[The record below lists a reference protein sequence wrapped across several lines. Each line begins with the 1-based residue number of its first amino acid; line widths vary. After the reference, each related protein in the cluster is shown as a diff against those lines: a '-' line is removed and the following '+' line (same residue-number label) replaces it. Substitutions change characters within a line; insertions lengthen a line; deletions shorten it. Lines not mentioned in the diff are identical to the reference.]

1 MTVYYLDLKNGNDS
15 NDGTSFANRKKTV
28 QSFSSTPTGGD
39 EIRIAGQP
47 NTLVDAN
54 AKINNCSAD
63 CYVSHSISFTFSTT
77 TGETVC
83 SFGNH
88 GIQTGD
94 LIRIWNNSSHSTVD
108 ERPNGVW
115 QVTVTDQNNFKLDN
129 YTAPATGNGNG
140 YFRYIKGSQITLT
153 NPVVKN
159 VACYNQT
166 GNWTASSDVTATLA
180 TSTGIWSSNMR
191 IKSRDYSNKIDITSN
206 FTTGKAAYFATGTLD
221 LSAYQQISFWVGQDS
236 GTRSTP
242 SSPNVSLHLCTD
254 TQGDVGVHSMSIY
267 TGPDSQTNQGFWRS
281 MKKNFETNL
290 NSSIQSVALYVDSDS
305 GAQNFYLDNIIA
317 SKAASAADSITL
329 DSIVGLKTSTDFPQY
344 LMINSIINENVI
356 KIEAAGYG
364 TQRYNMHPVGY
375 YVCDMIPW
383 PIDGWNAMQSPGLGI
398 TFSNRG
404 TQTVPIYK
412 IEPLRLKEDMGVDPG
427 NGSSSYYNAT
437 YFTSSQSGI
446 STTNRITISGGWD
459 ASNNMATQYDDGY
472 TAVHGINNRN
482 AVWYMSSC
490 NYADFSNLIGVAG
503 YYGIYLTSCS
513 YGSFMHVGGCGGAY
527 AFYMNSCDYYRD
539 MYVWGSLG
547 SDRSVQMGSNDSGN
561 SSGTID
567 YDVGYARSV
576 FGYGSYYG
584 LRMDY
589 VKYGKNRFDR
599 IESYTAMQYT
609 ISTYDN
615 QSLHVERMNYGRW
628 PGGGPSPYG
637 IEYSQSTG
645 MTVGIASFRDG
656 YYGVRSQNTHAQID
670 YFYETRLTSDEYST
684 ANGGNGRNMNQY
696 VFYTNQ
702 AGPITIAQGGITTS
716 QYYMQYADIKTNNV
730 VDNYTSS
737 HSYGAGRALYAK
749 NHDGV
754 AGAVLTQYQ
763 YGAVEKETTIRHT
776 ASGVSW
782 KVDVSSSSAGI
793 GSPIEWLLTK
803 LIVNANAAVT
813 CKIWVYR
820 DGTGVNGGL
829 RVKSGAVAGVTAN
842 VDGVITDT
850 TINSW
855 VECSMTF
862 TPTEAG
868 AVDIYAMGYYINN
881 SSHNVYL
888 DDFSATQA

>member
-15 NDGTSFANRKKTV
+15 NDGTSFANRKKTA

-63 CYVSHSISFTFSTT
+63 CYVSHSINFTFSTT
-77 TGETVC
+77 TGETSC
-83 SFGNH
+83 SVSNH

-140 YFRYIKGSQITLT
+140 YFRYIKGAQITLT

-356 KIEAAGYG
+356 KIEAGGYG

-427 NGSSSYYNAT
+427 NSSSSGYNAT
-437 YFTSSQSGI
+437 TFNSSQSGI

-482 AVWYMSSC
+482 SVWYMTSC
-490 NYADFSNLIGVAG
+490 NYADFSRMIGIAG
-503 YYGIYLTSCS
+503 YYGMYFTSCS
-513 YGSFMHVGGCGGAY
+513 YGSFMHLGGMGGAY
-527 AFYMNSCDYYRD
+527 GYYMNSCDYYRD

-547 SDRSVQMGSNDSGN
+547 SDRSVQMGSCDSGN

-599 IESYTAMQYT
+599 IESYTAMQYPV
-609 ISTYDN
+609 STYDN
-615 QSLHVERMNYGRW
+615 KSLHFERMNYGRW

-637 IEYSQSTG
+637 IEYNQSTG
-645 MTVGIASFRDG
+645 MTIGIASFRDC
-656 YYGVRSQNTHAQID
+656 YYGIRCNNTHAQVD
-670 YFYETRLTSDEYST
+670 YFYETRLTSDEYSR

-696 VFYTNQ
+696 VFYTAQ

-716 QYYMQYADIKTNNV
+716 QYYMQYADIRTNNV

-737 HSYGAGRALYAK
+737 HSYGTGRALYAK

-754 AGAVLTQYQ
+754 SGAVLTQYQ

-782 KVDVSSSSAGI
+782 KIDINSSSAGLN
-793 GSPIEWLLTK
+793 SPIEWLLTK

-820 DGTGVNGGL
+820 DGDGVNGGL

-855 VECSMTF
+855 VECSLTF

-868 AVDIYAMGYYINN
+868 AVDIYAMGYYTNN
-881 SSHNVYL
+881 ASHNVYL